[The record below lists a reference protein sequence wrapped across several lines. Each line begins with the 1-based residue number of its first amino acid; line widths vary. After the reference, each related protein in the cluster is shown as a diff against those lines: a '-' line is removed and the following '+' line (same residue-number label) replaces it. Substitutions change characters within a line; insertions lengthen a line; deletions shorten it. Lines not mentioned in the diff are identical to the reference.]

1 MFLQITRSQLNQ
13 YMPFIMI
20 GVLLLVGVLI
30 FAIAL
35 AITKADVK
43 TNTKWVFGSF
53 FIQFAL
59 IFFISTP
66 MILGGVTG
74 EFSNGGPDPGTIL
87 PTVIFSAFIDV
98 QVVNIIHK
106 LGMKRSLIVVL
117 LIIIPITFAM
127 YLLGSNMENLIRLL

>member
-20 GVLLLVGVLI
+20 AVLLLVGVFI

-43 TNTKWVFGSF
+43 TNAKWVFGSF
-53 FIQFAL
+53 FIQFAI

-66 MILGGVTG
+66 MILGGITG
-74 EFSNGGPDPGTIL
+74 DFENGGPNPGTIL
-87 PTVIFSAFIDV
+87 PTIIFSAFIDV
-98 QVVNIIHK
+98 QVVNVIHK
-106 LGMKRSLIVVL
+106 LGMKRSLIVVI
-117 LIIIPITFAM
+117 LIIIPITGAM
-127 YLLGSNMENLIRLL
+127 YLLGDNMGELIRLL